1 MSIYTGYLLTP
12 GVEFADGDFIPKAS
26 PEEADEVVD
35 REGDAV
41 AAYALMGFDPKG
53 DRWEVLM
60 VTYRPT
66 TLVRR
71 VRMMFGLRLEW
82 DGSAPMNFDRGD
94 GIEIVKFITHSGETV
109 IAFGG
114 LQYGMIEARR
124 DDEFARAQELA
135 NRLGV
140 VIRDDSGK

>member
-12 GVEFADGDFIPKAS
+12 GVEFADGDFVPKAS

-35 REGDAV
+35 REGEGST
-41 AAYALMGFDPKG
+41 AYALTGFDTEG

-94 GIEIVKFITHSGETV
+94 GIEIVKYARNSLETA

-114 LQYGMIEARR
+114 LMSGMPGARKEW
-124 DDEFARAQELA
+124 EFARAQELA
-135 NRLGV
+135 DRLGV

>member
-12 GVEFADGDFIPKAS
+12 GVEFADGDFVPKAS

-35 REGDAV
+35 REGEGST
-41 AAYALMGFDPKG
+41 AYALTGFDTEG

-94 GIEIVKFITHSGETV
+94 GIEIVKYARNSLETA

-114 LQYGMIEARR
+114 LMSGMPGARSEH
-124 DDEFARAQELA
+124 EFARAQELA
-135 NRLGV
+135 DRLGV